1 MAKGF
6 EYDLG
11 SDKIPLNKP
20 FIDIFINIMN
30 AEVSDDPNAL
40 NNITWT
46 AQILG
51 TMTLETSDGKI
62 VDKLQDLSLR
72 VNQLIQQHAE
82 IEIESMQTHDDE
94 KIEIIRENS
103 RTVVSI
109 VTRVISRHILR
120 IVCYSFTNGPMK
132 GCGVANPTGLAFK
145 IDKEYAT
152 AYRFVKSE
160 LQNYGLYDVVE
171 ALEND
176 CDLEAPGEYQQA
188 KQRFGAVRR
197 S

>member
-30 AEVSDDPNAL
+30 AEVSDDANAL

-46 AQILG
+46 AQVLG
-51 TMTLETSDGKI
+51 TMTLESNDGAI

-72 VNQLIQQHAE
+72 VQQLIQQHAE
-82 IEIESMQTHDDE
+82 IEIDSMQTRDDE
-94 KIEIIRENS
+94 KTDIIRENS
-103 RTVVSI
+103 RMVVAI
-109 VTRVISRHILR
+109 ITRVISRHILR
-120 IVCYSFTNGPMK
+120 IVCYSYTNGPMK
-132 GCGVANPTGLAFK
+132 GCGVQNPSALAFK
-145 IDKEYAT
+145 VDKEYKN
-152 AYRFVKSE
+152 AYRFVVSE
-160 LQNYGLYDVVE
+160 LQNYGLYDVVD

-176 CDLEAPGEYQQA
+176 CDLEMPGESLQV

-197 S
+197 R